1 LKRRTWATIV
11 IGTVAAGFAIRFGF
25 SFPWT
30 DTMETLAGSDWLLL
44 SAAAAGNLVSLAA
57 KAGGWW
63 LLLRRISPLRLKTAQ
78 AATFVGA
85 AVNSIS
91 ISVSGEA
98 ARAQYA
104 AQHDAV
110 PFSAAA
116 VALGLSRVVEAIGL
130 VVFLAVAF
138 VALPPWPGARGV
150 GLVLALAAA
159 SLAWGYRLVPWN
171 RLGSGTGKRWY
182 ESFVQIAASKDYVG
196 LASAVGLGAF
206 NWFAQWFTYHWSIL
220 ATHTPTT
227 PAVSLSALVMANL
240 AGILRVTPG
249 NIGVMQGSIIL
260 GMHAFKISAANA
272 LAAGLVLQA
281 VQVLP
286 VLVIGIGLMGTRG
299 FRKLARRGVEAT

>member
-1 LKRRTWATIV
+1 LTRRSWLTLI
-11 IGTVAAGFAIRFGF
+11 IGAIAAAFAIRFGF

-30 DTMETLAGSDWLLL
+30 DTLNTLADSDWLLL
-44 SAAAAGNLVSLAA
+44 SVAAAGNLLSLAA

-63 LLLRRISPLRLKTAQ
+63 LLLRRVSPVRLRTAQ

-91 ISVSGEA
+91 VSVSGEA
-98 ARAQYA
+98 ARAQFA
-104 AQHDAV
+104 AQRDGV

-116 VALGLSRVVEAIGL
+116 VALALSRVVEALGL
-130 VVFLAVAF
+130 LVFLSLAF
-138 VALPPWPGARGV
+138 VALPPWPGARDV
-150 GLVLALAAA
+150 GLGLGVAVAT
-159 SLAWGYRLVPWN
+159 LAWGYRLVPWN
-171 RLGSGTGKRWY
+171 RVSAKGNRRWY
-182 ESFVQIAASKDYVG
+182 ESLLQIAASRDYAG
-196 LASAVGLGAF
+196 LIGAVALGAF

-240 AGILRVTPG
+240 AGILRITPG
-249 NIGVMQGSIIL
+249 NIGVMQGSIVL
-260 GMHAFKISAANA
+260 GMHAFKIPAANA

-286 VLVIGIGLMGTRG
+286 VLAIGIGLMGTRG
-299 FRKLARRGVEAT
+299 FRKLAGRGAEAT